1 MDDDVGLHSAQPV
14 FHRRIE
20 FGGPP
25 HAVACGKHRKT
36 VQRSGRECAAALA
49 TPTGDDRTSS
59 ASAHAQTEAV
69 HPGSAP
75 VVRLEGPLA
84 LGHGVLLS
92 CPACSCFASTPVG
105 VVLLLAGAVPKR
117 FHPGSQPY
125 RRLSGDCSRVL
136 TGFRWVKPGQI
147 LADHGRRKLAC
158 PNAPDGTCRG
168 KQSAPTRPTAA
179 IFAVTENDRKT
190 TDPNAT
196 ELLAAGRKTVSFSQC
211 RFRQERWSR
220 RSEDGGST
228 SCLDDPRVVSST
240 EIASCCQE
248 ASAH

>member
-1 MDDDVGLHSAQPV
+1 VRKAPQKPCSDQAESA
-14 FHRRIE
+14 RRPLRRRPATIARPARVRMRRRKPCTRARRRL
-20 FGGPP
+20 FGWKVRLP
-25 HAVACGKHRKT
+25 
-36 VQRSGRECAAALA
+36 LA
-49 TPTGDDRTSS
+49 TAFSCHVRP
-59 ASAHAQTEAV
+59 AHA
-69 HPGSAP
+69 S
-75 VVRLEGPLA
+75 
-84 LGHGVLLS
+84 
-92 CPACSCFASTPVG
+92 PARRSG